1 MTEWVIPLIMALL
14 GGSTV
19 ASIVSSIF
27 YRRENKEMKQADLGH
42 RSAEVDKEIA
52 LSRKEDASAAQE
64 MLKVLVD
71 VKTVLLGFNETL
83 KETIAE
89 KDKAIDEKNGRIS
102 DLERQVKELSYTVT
116 SQNRRIKG
124 MQKVIEINIKALKD
138 QGVFNDTSIDFEEW
152 RKSLLGEDGG
162 NCEQSSQE

>member
-27 YRRENKEMKQADLGH
+27 YRRENKQMKQADLGH

-89 KDKAIDEKNGRIS
+89 KDKAIDEKNTRIS
-102 DLERQVKELSYTVT
+102 DLERQVKELTYTVN

-124 MQKVIEINIKALKD
+124 MQRVIEINIKALKD

-152 RKSLLGEDGG
+152 RKSLLGEDKGIS
-162 NCEQSSQE
+162 NESEEE

>member
-1 MTEWVIPLIMALL
+1 M
-14 GGSTV
+14 
-19 ASIVSSIF
+19 
-27 YRRENKEMKQADLGH
+27 
-42 RSAEVDKEIA
+42 DKEIA

-89 KDKAIDEKNGRIS
+89 KDKAIDEKNTRIS
-102 DLERQVKELSYTVT
+102 DLERQVKELTYTVN

-124 MQKVIEINIKALKD
+124 MQKAIEINIKALKD
-138 QGVFNDTSIDFEEW
+138 QGVFNDTSVDFEEW
-152 RKSLLGEDGG
+152 RKSLLGEDKGIS
-162 NCEQSSQE
+162 NESEEE